1 MTRFSKCKV
10 VQAHE
15 PVSFWR
21 ENLIAVVTLPRVY
34 FSENVVVTETSHQM
48 LAMGQKFYHFAMG
61 RGLNL
66 FH

>member
-1 MTRFSKCKV
+1 MTRFSKYKV
-10 VQAHE
+10 VHAHE

-21 ENLIAVVTLPRVY
+21 ENLIAFVTLLRVY
-34 FSENVVVTETSHQM
+34 LSENVVVTETSHQM
-48 LAMGQKFYHFAMG
+48 LAMCQKFYDFAMG

>member
-1 MTRFSKCKV
+1 MTRFSKYKV
-10 VQAHE
+10 VHAHE

-21 ENLIAVVTLPRVY
+21 ENLIAVVTLLRVY

-48 LAMGQKFYHFAMG
+48 LAMCQKFYHFAMG